1 MSQLAAHNL
10 AMSNFYGTQRGDIL
24 ESKKS
29 DLPDPQ
35 PIFRYASMIV
45 GLLSLFTIIALNVT
59 NIIYLTESGGTMQ
72 SIKNN
77 QDSLSGS
84 VREASGLLIEDIKPK
99 TDLINSMVSYN
110 IPTQLSMIHSMIK
123 NEVLKQCT
131 PSFMFNNTV
140 CPIVENPAHSHYFEE
155 VNLEGFSGCK
165 TSTSKVI
172 INSNATFVEY
182 PSFIPGSTKP
192 GSCIRFPSFSLS
204 TSIFAYAHTIMGHG
218 CSELDIGDHYFSIGR
233 IADHGHDQP
242 VFETLTEWFVN
253 DKINRRT
260 CTVAAG
266 KVGAWMACIIM
277 TETFYEDMM
286 SPEHGKVTIS
296 YLDIYG
302 RKREW
307 MYSKSEIRVDYP
319 MTSMYFSIGSGA
331 VVGDTVYFLVWG
343 AMTFPIEQNA
353 YCNAPGCSSWT
364 QQMCNTAQRPPFL
377 GNRQILNAL
386 LYFKTNTDGKPI
398 LSLRAFTP
406 GNVPLGSEGRLIYFE
421 TTQKLYIY
429 LRSTSWH
436 ALPLTG
442 LINMGPPISITWFEQ
457 RAVSRPGN
465 APCGASNRC
474 PRTCMTGVYTDL
486 FPLGTSYEYSV
497 TAYLDSETR
506 RINPVLAF
514 IDQNSIIYR
523 RTVTNATQKAE
534 YTTTTCFTFKLRIW
548 CLSIVEMA
556 PSTITSYEPV
566 PFLYQL
572 DVTCL
577 NFVTNITAPL
587 MNGAQ
592 PYSVGPYEDPRNEC
606 YFERLGD
613 DTYFIVSIPSAIQ
626 AYAIRQN
633 PDTQGSSEG
642 IFVEDLCPLALSAFK
657 SMRPSMRGLSALVIG
672 NWQLRPV
679 KITGGLRM
687 PLLSDNKDQVPAR
700 FVSPEDPGHN
710 PFPGDLYTGD
720 PCNKKGRH
728 CICYD
733 SDWNEIYTPGPDDY
747 LFPPTT
753 PKSTTVFRPVSMENH
768 IINGSQQEVTPS
780 HNTGGDII
788 TKSHDLN
795 GGNSADKPGV
805 NPTENSMIMPSKIP
819 EVDPEHVGTKKGPE
833 VEYQVTTHS
842 PTTKMQISHGT
853 TRETPESQVTTPHVI
868 DQGTTKHSSTNNN
881 TTTQTLTTPD
891 IEHPD
896 PTTLSTKEPD
906 KLNASTPQH
915 TTVSTNTTEGNK
927 SNIQIARSPEPPSGN
942 TPEEAT
948 KMLHGTT
955 TPTASQ
961 PDTATATELLRN
973 FNNKTQP
980 EITPRN
986 LTNRTAT
993 DNKTQTTT
1001 PVYTPTIKPQSSTTP
1016 NTQKTT
1022 QTGAGQDPSDN
1033 PIIKNSSTTSKQFKT
1048 GSPVNITEEPPKED
1062 QTSIVIQR
1070 NITRFQDNRSIV
1082 QESNKVEES
1091 HPTTPK
1097 SGTEQESVTPE
1108 PKQVTAPDPMEHGRS
1123 GETTTPTPKT
1133 NSDTQ
1138 SNRGKY
1144 GGDEDKEVRP
1154 GANIPDQNTSTIR
1167 VKNTPAPEPTD
1178 PKVDITTKRKCDKES
1193 TTTQQSTTTTLKTT
1207 TTKSISS
1214 GNKQQEHKEEDSTGD
1229 DKIVATDQGESIPNE
1244 EVPIV
1249 RSAPLQPPEITY
1261 QGAGS
1266 IIKMLGSFMKV
1277 SEPVTQK
1284 PEVKPPEKLELIDYI
1299 NDDNFTYNYQCP
1311 QTVSQFFCRIIWHHK
1326 FKLAD
1331 YCNGT
1336 VSMLAVLLQIDFI
1349 DSNVFLAD
1357 KKKPIVPPN
1366 YYLCFNNHALIVHQA
1381 LFETYKFPE
1390 VNRIIQMG
1398 PWHGTYFVKIAPKD
1412 NVSIGKLPFGK
1423 KDFLDWSWSH
1433 LANKSELT
1441 CVLSEL
1447 CGYPLVVYRNGDII
1461 LGFYISY
1468 KNSVDMTTMPQ
1479 SLTESE
1485 ICGAVMDK
1493 MTTTTDT
1500 MGIEIGIEK
1509 GGKTLL
1515 LQSTDDEVFFSLTM
1529 SGGKCVQYS
1538 MQRMVYPGYVERL
1551 RPGKEPSKSK
1561 MHEEVVIAAHT
1572 LLETNTTSDSVLHNA
1587 KEKYH
1592 SLMNAL
1598 RRFWG

>member
-172 INSNATFVEY
+172 INSNASFVEY

-204 TSIFAYAHTIMGHG
+204 TSIFAYTHTIMGHG

-523 RTVTNATQKAE
+523 RTVTNTTQKAE

-548 CLSIVEMA
+548 CLSIIEMA

-687 PLLSDNKDQVPAR
+687 PLLSDNKDQVPAG

-753 PKSTTVFRPVSMENH
+753 PRSTTVFRPVSMENH
-768 IINGSQQEVTPS
+768 IINETQQGVTPS
-780 HNTGGDII
+780 HNTKGNTI
-788 TKSHDLN
+788 TKSPDLN
-795 GGNSADKPGV
+795 GENSVGKPGL
-805 NPTENSMIMPSKIP
+805 NLTENSIIPPSQRP
-819 EVDPEHVGTKKGPE
+819 EVSPDHAGTKKGLE
-833 VEYQVTTHS
+833 VESQRTTPS
-842 PTTKMQISHGT
+842 QITKIQDNQGTTK
-853 TRETPESQVTTPHVI
+853 ETPGPQVTTPI
-868 DQGTTKHSSTNNN
+868 ITDQGTTEHHTISSNN
-881 TTTQTLTTPD
+881 TMPTTIASDTDHSDT
-891 IEHPD
+891 
-896 PTTLSTKEPD
+896 TTLSTKGPD
-906 KLNASTPQH
+906 NLNASTPKH
-915 TTVSTNTTEGNK
+915 TTTSKTTTEGNK
-927 SNIQIARSPEPPSGN
+927 INTPIATSQEPPLGN
-942 TPEEAT
+942 TEGDAT
-948 KMLHGTT
+948 KIPNRTT
-955 TPTASQ
+955 TPNADQ
-961 PDTATATELLRN
+961 PNTTRTTEPPEKT
-973 FNNKTQP
+973 NNNIKYETSTRKSINST
-980 EITPRN
+980 EIDSGTY
-986 LTNRTAT
+986 
-993 DNKTQTTT
+993 TTT
-1001 PVYTPTIKPQSSTTP
+1001 SINTPTVQPQGSTTP
-1016 NTQKTT
+1016 QTQKET
-1022 QTGAGQDPSDN
+1022 QPRPDQESGDN
-1033 PIIKNSSTTSKQFKT
+1033 PATEKPSTTSTRPNT
-1048 GSPVNITEEPPKED
+1048 GTSSNSTEDPIKED
-1062 QTSIVIQR
+1062 QTSIIIQR
-1070 NITRFQDNRSIV
+1070 NITRFQDDRNTV
-1082 QESNKVEES
+1082 QESNKGEENHS
-1091 HPTTPK
+1091 TTPK
-1097 SGTEQESVTPE
+1097 YEAERESAIPE
-1108 PKQVTAPDPMEHGRS
+1108 PEQDTLPRPAKHEEPKMS
-1123 GETTTPTPKT
+1123 TTPSLKRD
-1133 NSDTQ
+1133 NETQ
-1138 SNRGKY
+1138 PTQGKDDV
-1144 GGDEDKEVRP
+1144 DEDRESQTE
-1154 GANIPDQNTSTIR
+1154 ANIPEKDTNMTE
-1167 VKNTPAPEPTD
+1167 VKGTLVPGTTN
-1178 PKVDITTKRKCDKES
+1178 PKADATTRRRCDKES
-1193 TTTQQSTTTTLKTT
+1193 TTTQQSTTTTPKPTT
-1207 TTKSISS
+1207 TTPTS
-1214 GNKQQEHKEEDSTGD
+1214 GGDKQQANREGDPTRED
-1229 DKIVATDQGESIPNE
+1229 KAVATDQREPTLDE
-1244 EVPIV
+1244 EVPMV

-1277 SEPVTQK
+1277 NELVTQK

-1299 NDDNFTYNYQCP
+1299 NDDNFTYNYHCP
-1311 QTVSQFFCRIIWHHK
+1311 KPVSQFFCRIIWHHK

-1336 VSMLAVLLQIDFI
+1336 ISMLAVLLQIDFI

-1366 YYLCFNNHALIVHQA
+1366 YYLCFNNHALIIHQA
-1381 LFETYKFPE
+1381 PFETYKFPE

-1412 NVSIGKLPFGK
+1412 DVSVGRLPFGK

-1468 KNSVDMTTMPQ
+1468 KNSVDMTTMPR

-1485 ICGAVMDK
+1485 ICRAVMDK
-1493 MTTTTDT
+1493 MITTTDT
-1500 MGIEIGIEK
+1500 RGIEISIEK
-1509 GGKTLL
+1509 EGKNLL

-1538 MQRMVYPGYVERL
+1538 MQRVVYPGYVERL
-1551 RPGKEPSKSK
+1551 RPGKEPSKSEN
-1561 MHEEVVIAAHT
+1561 HEEVVIAAHT

>member
-172 INSNATFVEY
+172 INSNASFVEY

-523 RTVTNATQKAE
+523 RTVTNTTQKAE

-548 CLSIVEMA
+548 CLSIIEMA

-633 PDTQGSSEG
+633 PDTHGPSEG
-642 IFVEDLCPLALSAFK
+642 IFVDDLCPLALSAFK

-700 FVSPEDPGHN
+700 FISPEDPGHN

-753 PKSTTVFRPVSMENH
+753 PRSTTVFRPVSMENH
-768 IINGSQQEVTPS
+768 IINETQQGVTPS
-780 HNTGGDII
+780 YNTRGETV
-788 TKSHDLN
+788 TKSPDLN
-795 GGNSADKPGV
+795 GGNSVGEPGLNLTENSIIPPSKRPGV
-805 NPTENSMIMPSKIP
+805 NPENM
-819 EVDPEHVGTKKGPE
+819 GTKKGPE
-833 VEYQVTTHS
+833 LEHQATT
-842 PTTKMQISHGT
+842 PMQTTRLQNAQGTTK
-853 TRETPESQVTTPHVI
+853 ETLEFQVTTPNVT
-868 DQGTTKHSSTNNN
+868 DQGTTRHYPTNSNDTMQTAIAPDLNHPEATMPPIKNPNN
-881 TTTQTLTTPD
+881 FNT
-891 IEHPD
+891 
-896 PTTLSTKEPD
+896 
-906 KLNASTPQH
+906 STPQH
-915 TTVSTNTTEGNK
+915 TTPSKNTTVENK
-927 SNIQIARSPEPPSGN
+927 FNTPTITPLDPPSGN
-942 TPEEAT
+942 TEGEMTEAFHRTITPKADQSNTTITIKFPEETNNSTESGTAT
-948 KMLHGTT
+948 RKPVNSTDTDHKTYTT
-955 TPTASQ
+955 T
-961 PDTATATELLRN
+961 
-973 FNNKTQP
+973 
-980 EITPRN
+980 
-986 LTNRTAT
+986 LTH
-993 DNKTQTTT
+993 
-1001 PVYTPTIKPQSSTTP
+1001 TPTVQPQSSTTSH
-1016 NTQKTT
+1016 TQKEIQPKPEQESSSNLTT
-1022 QTGAGQDPSDN
+1022 KEP
-1033 PIIKNSSTTSKQFKT
+1033 STTSKQSKT
-1048 GSPVNITEEPPKED
+1048 STSLITVENPTKED

-1070 NITRFQDNRSIV
+1070 NITKFQDDHSII

-1091 HPTTPK
+1091 HSTTPR
-1097 SGTEQESVTPE
+1097 SRTEQESGILE
-1108 PKQVTAPDPMEHGRS
+1108 PKQDTLPNPVENEEPRMF
-1123 GETTTPTPKT
+1123 TTPGPKRD
-1133 NSDTQ
+1133 NDTKPSQ
-1138 SNRGKY
+1138 DK
-1144 GGDEDKEVRP
+1144 DETDKDKDNQTKV
-1154 GANIPDQNTSTIR
+1154 NIPENNTSMAG
-1167 VKNTPAPEPTD
+1167 VGGTPAPGAIN
-1178 PKVDITTKRKCDKES
+1178 PKIEATTKRKCDKES
-1193 TTTQQSTTTTLKTT
+1193 TTTQQSTTTTPKTT
-1207 TTKSISS
+1207 TATSILKED
-1214 GNKQQEHKEEDSTGD
+1214 KQQAYREGDSTGG
-1229 DKIVATDQGESIPNE
+1229 DKVVATDQREQNPEE

-1277 SEPVTQK
+1277 SESATQK

-1299 NDDNFTYNYQCP
+1299 NGDNFTYNYHCP
-1311 QTVSQFFCRIIWHHK
+1311 KTVSQFFCRIIWHHK

-1336 VSMLAVLLQIDFI
+1336 ISMLAVLLQIDFI

-1366 YYLCFNNHALIVHQA
+1366 YYLCFNNHALIIHQA
-1381 LFETYKFPE
+1381 PFETYKFPE

-1412 NVSIGKLPFGK
+1412 DVSVGRLPFGK

-1468 KNSVDMTTMPQ
+1468 KNSVDMTTMPR

-1485 ICGAVMDK
+1485 VCGAVMDK
-1493 MTTTTDT
+1493 MITTTDT
-1500 MGIEIGIEK
+1500 RGIEISIEK
-1509 GGKTLL
+1509 EGKNLL

-1538 MQRMVYPGYVERL
+1538 MQRVVYPGYVERL
-1551 RPGKEPSKSK
+1551 RPGKEPSKSET
-1561 MHEEVVIAAHT
+1561 HEEVVIAAHT